1 MRLIERHYNGV
12 MTDAINH
19 QIVKLARPVARARQ
33 PSEQDSNPCLST
45 GIAFDRAIGLFRSH
59 EARDRPFCPVAP
71 SPCPGTAAAPAA
83 MAADAPA
90 PPDAT
95 LLSFRTALAYTGPPI
110 EDGERC
116 HVCNNPAV
124 VEQLHIAWCPLC
136 ACTLFTRQQLRVLGP
151 AAKACPSRH
160 ALEHAFRWTR
170 IVGRLLAAASRPWS
184 SPTVTLLSLLRNR
197 GMCDEMLVPH
207 LRHVSSPA
215 AVSTG
220 TPSLLRKVRASAA
233 SPFATQCETLSLLR
247 KVMTVRKAAV

>member
-1 MRLIERHYNGV
+1 MSAKRWPPANQFGTSGARCIPWPKVAPPPLPPKECSREQAFRLQNALVNWPLWTMRLIERHYNGV
-12 MTDAINH
+12 MTDAINN
-19 QIVKLARPVARARQ
+19 QIVRLARPVARARQ

-184 SPTVTLLSLLRNR
+184 SPTVTLLSLLSSR
-197 GMCDEMLVPH
+197 GI
-207 LRHVSSPA
+207 
-215 AVSTG
+215 
-220 TPSLLRKVRASAA
+220 
-233 SPFATQCETLSLLR
+233 
-247 KVMTVRKAAV
+247 